1 MDAASKL
8 DEVHVDLL
16 LLLGLARLANVARH
30 IDLRAGQELVLLV
43 VTYRICIAR
52 INDVL
57 SPHKV
62 G

>member
-30 IDLRAGQELVLLV
+30 IDLRARQELVLLV
-43 VTYRICIAR
+43 VTHRICIAR

>member
-16 LLLGLARLANVARH
+16 LLLGLARLTNVARH
-30 IDLRAGQELVLLV
+30 IDLRARQELVLLV
-43 VTYRICIAR
+43 VTNGICVAWVIR
-52 INDVL
+52 FV

>member
-16 LLLGLARLANVARH
+16 LLLGLARLTNVARH
-30 IDLRAGQELVLLV
+30 IDLRARQELVLLV
-43 VTYRICIAR
+43 VTHRISVAWVIS
-52 INDVL
+52 VV

>member
-16 LLLGLARLANVARH
+16 LLLGLARLTNVARH
-30 IDLRAGQELVLLV
+30 IDLRARQELVLLV
-43 VTYRICIAR
+43 VTHRICVAWVIR
-52 INDVL
+52 VV